1 MSTFAAVLSALK
13 AAGEPTRLRLMA
25 ALARAELTVTELTQV
40 LGQSQPRISRHLKLL
55 CDAGLIERFREGAW
69 AFYRLADKGAGGEA
83 ARFITQN
90 LPADDPA
97 LRADHERLSAVR
109 RARQET
115 AAAYFK
121 ANAKEWARIRAL
133 HVPEADVEAAV
144 LKLAG
149 EKPIPMLLD
158 LGTGTGRMLEVF
170 APHVERG
177 LGIDLSRE
185 MLGMARANLEKA
197 GIENCSVR
205 HGDLYRLPFESGA
218 GADVAV
224 IHQVLHY
231 LENPAAAVAEA
242 ARVLKPGGRIVI
254 ADFAPH
260 DLEFLREA
268 HAHRRLGFADT
279 ELKQWAEAAGL
290 HVTQTKTLP
299 GDKLTVKI
307 WLLTVPAKAGSK
319 TVKTEAAR

>member
-25 ALARAELTVTELTQV
+25 ALSHAELTVTELTQV

-55 CDAGLIERFREGAW
+55 CDAGLVDRFREGAW
-69 AFYRLADKGAGGEA
+69 AFYRLADKNAGGEA

-97 LRADHERLSAVR
+97 LRADFERLATVR
-109 RARQET
+109 RARQE
-115 AAAYFK
+115 AASAYFK

-133 HVPEADVEAAV
+133 HVAEADVEAAA

-177 LGIDLSRE
+177 IGIDQSRE

-197 GIENCSVR
+197 GINNCSVR
-205 HGDLYRLPFESGA
+205 LGDIYRLPFESGA
-218 GADVAV
+218 GADAAV

-231 LENPAAAVAEA
+231 LEDPGAAVAEA
-242 ARVLKPGGRIVI
+242 ARVLRPGGRIVI

-260 DLEFLREA
+260 ELEFLREA
-268 HAHRRLGFADT
+268 HAHRRLGFADA

-290 HVTQTKTLP
+290 TVARSQALP
-299 GDKLTVKI
+299 GDKLTVKL
-307 WLLTVPAKAGSK
+307 WLLTAPAKSGAK
-319 TVKTEAAR
+319 AARAEAAR

>member
-1 MSTFAAVLSALK
+1 MSTFAAVLEALR

-55 CDAGLIERFREGAW
+55 SDAGLIERFREGAW
-69 AFYRLADKGAGGEA
+69 VFYRLADMGAGGEA

-97 LRADHERLSAVR
+97 LRADRERLADVR
-109 RARQET
+109 KARHEA

-133 HVPEADVEAAV
+133 HVPEGDVEAAA

-149 EKPIPMLLD
+149 DKPIPMLLD

-170 APHVERG
+170 APHIGHG
-177 LGIDLSRE
+177 LGIDMSRE
-185 MLGMARANLEKA
+185 MLSVARANLEKA
-197 GIENCSVR
+197 GITNCSVR
-205 HGDLYRLPFESGA
+205 LGDIYRLPFETGA

-260 DLEFLREA
+260 ALEFLREA
-268 HAHRRLGFADT
+268 HAHRRLGFADS
-279 ELKQWAEAAGL
+279 ELKQWAEAVGL
-290 HVTQTKTLP
+290 HVAQTKALP
-299 GDKLTVKI
+299 GDKLTVKL
-307 WLLTVPAKAGSK
+307 WLLAAPAKAGAKSARE
-319 TVKTEAAR
+319 EAVR